1 MKQRFHHLHNE
12 HPNLIRLK
20 DAATTPSNCKPSNC
34 NGNDNDNVNHND
46 NDDELVTKKFRPN
59 QKRYNMVM
67 QKKHLLLWIILL
79 VFLVLGVI
87 NRRFLFK
94 TLCRGIT
101 LYFQSQSQFKTTE
114 HSLWRGSLPDS
125 GEILPTS
132 SIYNIQDQNSRV
144 NIELVVSHCNLPL
157 NWIFD
162 WASPFVFSNIT
173 IISKCN
179 ETVLGVPS
187 GSNIIRLPNVGRCDH
202 SYAHH
207 INRNY
212 NRYNNEHN
220 EHVHLH
226 SNDDNVDN
234 VDDEDAFV
242 VFLKDSD
249 NSNRNHYTRHRS
261 LNEMIQISKTIGF
274 ACHEEP
280 SWVWSQQSLLTLH
293 PVCQI
298 SAYHNWTLLQ
308 DYTQKTYTRL
318 RRDNNSE
325 FASKNGTTLGEYAQ
339 NMGIGRP
346 PVDIVPVCY
355 GGNFMAQR
363 RQLTRKNPRMSW
375 KRIETSLSRAN
386 NIAEGHF
393 MERLWATVLG
403 KPLEH
408 DMVDR
413 LMHQQRNVCR
423 ADKNYVGV
431 LTK

>member
-12 HPNLIRLK
+12 HQNLIRLK
-20 DAATTPSNCKPSNC
+20 DASTTPSNCNC
-34 NGNDNDNVNHND
+34 NDNDGD
-46 NDDELVTKKFRPN
+46 DDDELVTKKFRPN
-59 QKRYNMVM
+59 QIRKIEKRYNIVT
-67 QKKHLLLWIILL
+67 QKNHLLLWVILL
-79 VFLVLGVI
+79 VFLVWGVI
-87 NRRFLFK
+87 NRRLLFRA
-94 TLCRGIT
+94 LCRVIT

-114 HSLWRGSLPDS
+114 LSLWRGSLPDS
-125 GEILPTS
+125 EILP
-132 SIYNIQDQNSRV
+132 IHLQQNSRL

-157 NWIFD
+157 NWIFE

-179 ETVLGVPS
+179 ETVVGAPLAA
-187 GSNIIRLPNVGRCDH
+187 NIIRLPNVGRCDH

-212 NRYNNEHN
+212 NRYHN
-220 EHVHLH
+220 DHVH
-226 SNDDNVDN
+226 SNDDD
-234 VDDEDAFV
+234 DAFV

-249 NSNRNHYTRHRS
+249 NSNRNHYARHRS
-261 LNEMIQISKTIGF
+261 LNEMIQISKKIGL

-280 SWVWSQQSLLTLH
+280 SWVWSQQSILTLH

-308 DYTQKTYTRL
+308 DYTQKTYARL

-325 FASKNGTTLGEYAQ
+325 FASEHGTTLGEYAQ
-339 NMGIGRP
+339 NMGIVRP

-363 RQLTRKNPRMSW
+363 RQLTRKPREPW
-375 KRIETSLSRAN
+375 RRIEKSLSRAN

-408 DMVDR
+408 DMVDQ
-413 LMHQQRNVCR
+413 LMHQQRSVCR
-423 ADKNYVGV
+423 ADKNYAGV